1 MISAEILVFP
11 HEIIGHS
18 LEMTQSHLH
27 VNIELSGQEL
37 QLKLFPMEKA

>member
-1 MISAEILVFP
+1 
-11 HEIIGHS
+11 
-18 LEMTQSHLH
+18 MTQSHLY